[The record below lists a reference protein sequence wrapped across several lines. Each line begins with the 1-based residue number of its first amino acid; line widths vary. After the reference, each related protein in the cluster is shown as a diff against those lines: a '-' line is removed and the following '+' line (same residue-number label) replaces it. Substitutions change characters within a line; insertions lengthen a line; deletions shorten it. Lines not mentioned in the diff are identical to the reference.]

1 MMQKLVGAVNNSK
14 SILQADEF
22 KLYFNEMSKIDE
34 SGEYALIDPR
44 EQFRKEVNSREKV

>member
-1 MMQKLVGAVNNSK
+1 MQKLVGAVNNSK

-34 SGEYALIDPR
+34 SGEYALMDP